1 MKIKYILGAMGMAF
15 GMTGCNL
22 DITMYDGVMEEQ
34 FDNKNLLELSQGSY
48 RLLKNDGGLIDN
60 GYYFWAFGADDV
72 TWNGTSTGSTFK
84 LYDYSR
90 NIASSTTEYT
100 WELGYRVIG
109 NCNKIIEIIQG
120 LGNESTR
127 EQTIMMGENYYLRAL
142 SYFLLVN
149 EFAQPYSNNPTQ
161 NPGLPLKLTSDPND
175 LPQSRSTVAE
185 VYDQV
190 VLDLKDAITYLT
202 LQQGETPKS
211 NIYATK
217 EAAEALLARVYLYM
231 ENWDGAWEM
240 ANKVITSGRFELERG
255 NRFATYSQLIP
266 EDNKETIFAVRRTLD
281 KDDDGYSRMGSM
293 YIRIDGSGWEEMSPS
308 SRYLELLEL
317 HLNANDMPQD
327 LRSKFIVKRYVEDG
341 VADYTPVGYPNN
353 VYEDWTFAYAVK
365 QANTANYEYKQLD
378 VEKQADGTFLITKD
392 ASKFQSAT
400 IQEEAYN
407 TGTRYYV
414 VGQDGNKYIG
424 RIEPKVFDASTKRGK
439 SSLFLVYAINKCSY
453 QEQSKHLWSP
463 IISRLA
469 EMYLIRAEANYE
481 KGGSVQATLDDINIL
496 RERAGIPEWTMENI
510 ATAESGNP
518 KDVHK
523 IIEEERMLEL
533 AWEGHRRFD
542 VFRWR
547 HTMDRRYPGGHTIA
561 QGDKFYEIPYNSPS
575 VCEFIPQLQYD
586 AYPYK
591 LEQNPKQ
598 KQIY

>member
-293 YIRIDGSGWEEMSPS
+293 YIRIDDSGWEEMSPS

-591 LEQNPKQ
+591 LEQNP
-598 KQIY
+598 

>member
-72 TWNGTSTGSTFK
+72 SWNGTSTGSTFK

-591 LEQNPKQ
+591 LEQNP
-598 KQIY
+598 

>member
-72 TWNGTSTGSTFK
+72 TWNGTSTGATFK

-109 NCNKIIEIIQG
+109 NCNKIIEIVQG

-175 LPQSRSTVAE
+175 LPQSRSPVAE

-190 VLDLKDAITYLT
+190 VLDLKDPITYLT

-240 ANKVITSGRFELERG
+240 ANNVITSGRFELERG

-317 HLNANDMPQD
+317 HLNDNNMPQD

-341 VADYTPVGYPNN
+341 VGDYTPVGYPNN

-414 VGQDGNKYIG
+414 VGQDGNKHIG

-496 RERAGIPEWTMENI
+496 RDRAGIPEWTMTNI
-510 ATAESGNP
+510 ATAENGSP

-547 HTMDRRYPGGHTIA
+547 YTMDRRYPGGHTIA

-591 LEQNPKQ
+591 LEQNP
-598 KQIY
+598 

>member
-424 RIEPKVFDASTKRGK
+424 RIEPKVFDASTKCGK

-591 LEQNPKQ
+591 LEQNP
-598 KQIY
+598 

>member
-22 DITMYDGVMEEQ
+22 DITMYDGVMDEQ

-591 LEQNPKQ
+591 LEQNP
-598 KQIY
+598 

>member
-469 EMYLIRAEANYE
+469 EMYLISAEANYE

-591 LEQNPKQ
+591 LEQNP
-598 KQIY
+598 

>member
-231 ENWDGAWEM
+231 ENWDGAWKM

-591 LEQNPKQ
+591 LEQNP
-598 KQIY
+598 

>member
-161 NPGLPLKLTSDPND
+161 TPGLPLKLTSDPND

-591 LEQNPKQ
+591 LEQNP
-598 KQIY
+598 

>member
-547 HTMDRRYPGGHTIA
+547 HTMDRRYPGG
-561 QGDKFYEIPYNSPS
+561 F
-575 VCEFIPQLQYD
+575 
-586 AYPYK
+586 
-591 LEQNPKQ
+591 
-598 KQIY
+598 

>member
-378 VEKQADGTFLITKD
+378 VEKQADGTFIITKD

-591 LEQNPKQ
+591 LEQNP
-598 KQIY
+598 

>member
-190 VLDLKDAITYLT
+190 ILDFKDAITYLT

-591 LEQNPKQ
+591 LEQNP
-598 KQIY
+598 